1 MIVFFLIFRVCFLI
15 DDGRWINICYT
26 DKSRGKFTIFFLG
39 FIIVSLIVALI
50 KYLRRNVY
58 RLEGVG

>member
-1 MIVFFLIFRVCFLI
+1 MSFSGGDCILFNFRVCFLI

-26 DKSRGKFTIFFLG
+26 QIRGKCFFFLG

-50 KYLRRNVY
+50 KYL
-58 RLEGVG
+58 